1 MVVVIEDTLRM
12 AIVMMMLMIMMMM
25 LMMMKMK
32 MKMTVMLVTH
42 GSVVSLQALP
52 HYSFSTPTQIGN
64 TCETHS
70 TTQYQLL
77 PHRIPAS
84 TT

>member
-12 AIVMMMLMIMMMM
+12 AIVMMMLIMMMM
-25 LMMMKMK
+25 MK

-52 HYSFSTPTQIGN
+52 HYSFSAPTQIGN

>member
-52 HYSFSTPTQIGN
+52 HYSFSAPTQIGN